1 MFFNNTFD
9 NTLANAPTPVT
20 LDTYI
25 KVQVY
30 LKLQLRRLTG
40 IRHKIYWAQ
49 FTEPSKKEILRKV

>member
-40 IRHKIYWAQ
+40 IRHKIY
-49 FTEPSKKEILRKV
+49 